1 MEPLLLRSRRRGFGP
16 SARPNGVTAA
26 AGRTGEEGIVG
37 MAGFIAA
44 DAGAVGIADADVVTE
59 AALRPSLKR
68 RMREPLAVGGEDSRS
83 GGEAAIGGDGALP
96 RVGPP
101 LKGRLPLRED
111 GNGEAGAREPPPILF
126 TLPPPWGDDDARP
139 APCSDDEVGVG
150 SGLPLT
156 DGPLLFELATL
167 PTSPRQYPT
176 PPPPIMTLLI
186 EMLSEPAASPR
197 NTAVTAVAVAAAASA
212 AASACLKEREPA
224 ATEEDGEGVGSAEA
238 GRCRCRPPTPL
249 LPDPL
254 LAGVAPTP
262 PPPGEGSLR
271 ARWGLCCR
279 MSETNSITHSL
290 IFWWI
295 ISSRP

>member
-1 MEPLLLRSRRRGFGP
+1 
-16 SARPNGVTAA
+16 
-26 AGRTGEEGIVG
+26 

-111 GNGEAGAREPPPILF
+111 GNGEAGAREPPPTLF
-126 TLPPPWGDDDARP
+126 TLPPAWGDDDARP
-139 APCSDDEVGVG
+139 APCCDEVGVG
-150 SGLPLT
+150 AGLSLPASGPPPLLLVASANEVCVGAGLPLT

-197 NTAVTAVAVAAAASA
+197 NTAATAVAVAAAASA

-238 GRCRCRPPTPL
+238 GRCRCRPPPL

-254 LAGVAPTP
+254 LAGVAPPP
-262 PPPGEGSLR
+262 PPPGEGSLS